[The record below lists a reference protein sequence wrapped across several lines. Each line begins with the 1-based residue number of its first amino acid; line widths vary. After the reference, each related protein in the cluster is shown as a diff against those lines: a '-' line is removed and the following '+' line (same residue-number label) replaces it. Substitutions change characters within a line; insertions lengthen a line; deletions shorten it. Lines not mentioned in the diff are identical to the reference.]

1 MQGLYVL
8 PHPDICKCLLEL
20 YMTLEGAGPDKD
32 YCYCLRSS
40 PSGAW
45 SAASTFWRSTLC
57 WDALCSVLRSGLQ
70 QGGLQ
75 SQDFSIDQHIS
86 AWARSGF
93 RAVLKGVSRNKPV
106 NVFLLK
112 PQRSTV
118 LTCLK
123 ESEKRVV
130 LYTSILQSTLESVI
144 LLETLGENSWLIK
157 SYQAIYGVG
166 LGWTNGSL
174 VFHLIFGRNARGG
187 NMPAL
192 CCGDYRNAHEIHI
205 FVYLCILPQYNFAVY

>member
-1 MQGLYVL
+1 M
-8 PHPDICKCLLEL
+8 
-20 YMTLEGAGPDKD
+20 
-32 YCYCLRSS
+32 
-40 PSGAW
+40 
-45 SAASTFWRSTLC
+45 
-57 WDALCSVLRSGLQ
+57 
-70 QGGLQ
+70 
-75 SQDFSIDQHIS
+75 
-86 AWARSGF
+86 
-93 RAVLKGVSRNKPV
+93 LKGVSRNKPV

-166 LGWTNGSL
+166 LG
-174 VFHLIFGRNARGG
+174 
-187 NMPAL
+187 
-192 CCGDYRNAHEIHI
+192 
-205 FVYLCILPQYNFAVY
+205 